1 MKIGMVLEGGGMR
14 GMYTAGILDVMLE
27 NEIKI
32 DGIVGVSAG
41 TVFGCNYKSRQ
52 IGRTIR
58 YNKKY
63 CKGSDYIELEKIDNS
78 ISLDNIT
85 NKVNELQEKFL
96 DSKVGKAIDLGID
109 AGIKVIC
116 PNLIENQVIEV
127 KDALLENGLEG
138 GIKEI
143 VESVKDF
150 GKSTLGLITGN
161 FESIEQI
168 EMAVKNG
175 GVIDILSGVLDLAI
189 ECAEKKGLIEKNIAK
204 AIKKGKNTM
213 LKSFSKNISQDLLK
227 EQKSLE
233 KVEGYINE
241 WKKYYESNDFNNM
254 EKMYKKIEK
263 QINKIA
269 PIKNVIKDSQ
279 IIENIHNIIKNN
291 DRKFNL
297 SEEELELAKKL
308 F

>member
-1 MKIGMVLEGGGMR
+1 M
-14 GMYTAGILDVMLE
+14 
-27 NEIKI
+27 
-32 DGIVGVSAG
+32 
-41 TVFGCNYKSRQ
+41 
-52 IGRTIR
+52 
-58 YNKKY
+58 
-63 CKGSDYIELEKIDNS
+63 
-78 ISLDNIT
+78 
-85 NKVNELQEKFL
+85 
-96 DSKVGKAIDLGID
+96 
-109 AGIKVIC
+109 
-116 PNLIENQVIEV
+116 
-127 KDALLENGLEG
+127 LENGLEG

-143 VESVKDF
+143 VESIKDF

-175 GVIDILSGVLDLAI
+175 GVIDTLSGVLDLAI

-291 DRKFNL
+291 DGKFNL